1 MKLASKSSLFAVSF
15 FSLAALSLYGCGGGS
30 APVTANTSDT
40 EALCTTILN
49 CSAGGDLSGLTG
61 VLVGS
66 TGGGTSAGGS
76 TGGTTGGT
84 TTGGTTTGGGT
95 SGGGT
100 TGGTSGGGT
109 TGGTSGGGTTGGT
122 SGGGTTGGTSG
133 GGTTGGTSGGGTS
146 GGGTTGGT
154 SGGATTGGSVGGT
167 TSGGSTGGGGGG
179 STLPNWPAPNS
190 GPWIRLQTL
199 EKKVAV
205 IRPDGSGLK
214 ICFDD
219 FGWGGSFSPDYT
231 KYVSRTADSY
241 ARITRNDGSSTL
253 ITKVQLN
260 TPSFASDGSTITF
273 IAKDGKGIYTYYE
286 PTGALQKVYTAPPN
300 VLVTDPVM
308 SPDRTKLTFT
318 YGVTTGSFKP
328 VYIAILNLGAS
339 VPKLVGPAVSGNF
352 FPSWT
357 PDGESIVYMS
367 VDQLQGGFV
376 GRRHVVSTGQDTQ
389 IPGVTRISG
398 ITMSP
403 TGNEIITMG
412 PARNGANQPLISRF
426 PISGGSPVVITNQ
439 LALTTNMPNY

>member
-1 MKLASKSSLFAVSF
+1 MKLASKSSLLAVSF
-15 FSLAALSLYGCGGGS
+15 FSLAALSLYGCGGGT
-30 APVTANTSDT
+30 APITANTSDS

-49 CSAGGDLSGLTG
+49 CSAGGDLNGLTG

-76 TGGTTGGT
+76 TGGTT
-84 TTGGTTTGGGT
+84 GGT

-133 GGTTGGTSGGGTS
+133 GGTTGGTSGGGT
-146 GGGTTGGT
+146 
-154 SGGATTGGSVGGT
+154 TGGSAGGT
-167 TSGGSTGGGGGG
+167 TSGGTTGGGGGG
-179 STLPNWPAPNS
+179 TLPNWPAPNS

-231 KYVSRTADSY
+231 KYVGRTTDSY
-241 ARITRNDGSSTL
+241 AKITRNDGSSTV
-253 ITKVQLN
+253 ISNVQLN

-273 IAKDGKGIYTYYE
+273 IAKDGKSIYTYFE
-286 PTGALQKVYTAPPN
+286 PTGTLQKVYTAPPN

-318 YGVTTGSFKP
+318 YGVTAGSFKP
-328 VYIAILNLGAS
+328 VYIAILNLGS
-339 VPKLVGPAVSGNF
+339 SLPKLVGPAVIGNF

-367 VDQLQGGFV
+367 MDKLQGGFV
-376 GRRHVVSTGQDTQ
+376 GRRHVVSTGVDTQ